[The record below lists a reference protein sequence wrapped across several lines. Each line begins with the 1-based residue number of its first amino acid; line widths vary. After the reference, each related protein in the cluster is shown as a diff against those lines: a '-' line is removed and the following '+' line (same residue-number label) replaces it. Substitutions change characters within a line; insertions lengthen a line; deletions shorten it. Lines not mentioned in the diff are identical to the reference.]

1 MVVSASSLPSA
12 QVAYM
17 FQQAASSWSS
27 ANVPVVSTRMATG
40 KSSDISLRMVRAS
53 TLVSWSS
60 LFVWT
65 LMEGMPRLT
74 ATSMASVNSDRKSA
88 SVKSATVSMQG
99 MLSSAFCRCRRV
111 ADAYSG
117 FVGVDLPR
125 KMGDSR
131 SYISTP
137 FILVSFATSQNSCHS
152 MPSQFWILKESFIV
166 LYGPPYASS

>member
-1 MVVSASSLPSA
+1 M
-12 QVAYM
+12 
-17 FQQAASSWSS
+17 
-27 ANVPVVSTRMATG
+27 VSTRMVIG
-40 KSSDISLRMVRAS
+40 KPSDISMRMVSAS
-53 TLVSWSS
+53 TQVSWSS
-60 LFVWT
+60 QVVWT
-65 LMEGMPRLT
+65 LMDGMPRLT
-74 ATSMASVNSDRKSA
+74 ATSMASVNSARKS
-88 SVKSATVSMQG
+88 SDVKSLTVSMQG

-117 FVGVDLPR
+117 FVGVDLPW

-152 MPSQFWILKESFIV
+152 MPSQFWMEKESFIV